1 MSTPSIPAGT
11 SIGHVHLK
19 VADLER
25 SIRFY
30 HELMG
35 FELITRYGQQAA
47 FLSAGGYH
55 HHMGLNTGK
64 A

>member
-19 VADLER
+19 VSDLDR

-30 HELMG
+30 QRVVI
-35 FELITRYGQQAA
+35 ITIWA
-47 FLSAGGYH
+47 
-55 HHMGLNTGK
+55 
-64 A
+64 

>member
-1 MSTPSIPAGT
+1 MTDTSIPAGT

-19 VADLER
+19 VADLDR
-25 SIRFY
+25 AVRFY

-35 FELITRYGQQAA
+35 FDIITIYEGKPR
-47 FLSAGGYH
+47 FFRLGGI
-55 HHMGLNTGK
+55 TTIWDSTPGK